1 MYTDVRSQSFFNRIS
16 NLVLKFYDHGEYVR
30 VCSLEGI
37 EDNLPIVSR
46 YELDN
51 GLKRLT
57 KDYGFIH
64 IQEEH
69 YYLNINLVKSIRR
82 GTNIDGKPVCYAQP
96 RFYVKGVK
104 LEELELPIK
113 YFPLIQKALHIKR

>member
-1 MYTDVRSQSFFNRIS
+1 MYTDVKQSFFNRFS
-16 NLVLKFYDHGEYVR
+16 TLVLKLYDHGEYVR
-30 VCSLEGI
+30 VCSLEGV
-37 EDNLPIVSR
+37 ENSLPIVSR
-46 YELDN
+46 YEFDQ

-69 YYLNINLVKSIRR
+69 YYLNLNLIKSVRR
-82 GTNIDGKPVCYAQP
+82 GTNAEDKPVCYAQP

-104 LEELELPIK
+104 MQEIELPIK
-113 YFPLIQKALHIKR
+113 YFPLLQKALHIKR

>member
-16 NLVLKFYDHGEYVR
+16 NLVLKLYDHGEYVR
-30 VCSLEGI
+30 LQSLEGI
-37 EDNLPIVSR
+37 EDNLPIASR
-46 YELDN
+46 SEFDN
-51 GLKRLT
+51 GLKKLT

-82 GTNIDGKPVCYAQP
+82 GTNAEGKPVCYAQP
-96 RFYVKGVK
+96 EFYIKGVK
-104 LEELELPIK
+104 MQEIELPIK
-113 YFPLIQKALHIKR
+113 YFSLLQKALHRKR